1 MPPHSAADACRDSSS
16 AEGWRPWLTPPYEQS
31 PVGAVMVLREKGFIA
46 FSGNFCRGVV
56 RLRFVR
62 PACARHIAVW
72 RCLAEE
78 EAAATGHFVFI
89 LMFVFSSVFSFPFP
103 QKGNQTKETFFCF
116 LPPGRQSG
124 GRAGRRLRYAVVR
137 LLFAASCGTEPR
149 RTVVV
154 APAPVLRLEIRGC
167 WAPLRPCSQR
177 ISIRGQPAN
186 VPSTFQREALLL
198 FLG

>member
-31 PVGAVMVLREKGFIA
+31 PVGAVVVLRGKGFIA

-89 LMFVFSSVFSFPFP
+89 LMFVFSSVFFFP
-103 QKGNQTKETFFCF
+103 
-116 LPPGRQSG
+116 LPPKGKPNKRD
-124 GRAGRRLRYAVVR
+124 
-137 LLFAASCGTEPR
+137 F
-149 RTVVV
+149 
-154 APAPVLRLEIRGC
+154 
-167 WAPLRPCSQR
+167 
-177 ISIRGQPAN
+177 
-186 VPSTFQREALLL
+186 FL
-198 FLG
+198 FLTAGSTIGGQGGTAAQIRCCSPFVRSVVWD